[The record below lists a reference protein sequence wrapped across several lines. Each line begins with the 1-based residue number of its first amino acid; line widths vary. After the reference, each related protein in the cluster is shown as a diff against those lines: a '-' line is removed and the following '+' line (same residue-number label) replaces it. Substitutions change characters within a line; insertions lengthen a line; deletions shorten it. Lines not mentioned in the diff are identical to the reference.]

1 MKHTLF
7 ATAALALLLA
17 GCNRQAESEA
27 TAAGTATPAAQAPTQ
42 APIPPDAVADP
53 TAGTDAIAV
62 IDHGSPAGDGVAFDT
77 KAFAGTFGT
86 EGTSLAIDADG
97 RYTLT
102 VRAESADADLTS
114 SGTWTV
120 EADGRELL
128 LDPEGKSEPDRRF
141 EIVSNDRLRAVEGG
155 QLLDRN

>member
-1 MKHTLF
+1 MKHALF

-17 GCNRQAESEA
+17 GCNRPAEPEA
-27 TAAGTATPAAQAPTQ
+27 PVADASTPPAQAPGQ
-42 APIPPDAVADP
+42 APVSPDAVGDP

-62 IDHGSPAGDGVAFDT
+62 IDHGSPVTDGAAFDT

-86 EGTSLAIDADG
+86 EGTSLAIEADG
-97 RYTLT
+97 NYTLT

-120 EADGRELL
+120 QADGRELL
-128 LDPEGKSEPDRRF
+128 LDPEDKSEPDRVYR
-141 EIVSNDRLRAVEGG
+141 IVSNDRLRATEGD
-155 QLLDRN
+155 QFLDRS